1 LAAYPYLPVT
11 DVRTTRAA
19 DYALLMQERA
29 A

>member
-1 LAAYPYLPVT
+1 VAYPYLPAT

-19 DYALLMQERA
+19 DYAMLIQEQA